1 MLRRRAHAVL
11 PALLL
16 TVAAAAPAA
25 AGPAPAAAPSR
36 PASGAPV
43 GFLTYNI
50 CGNSPN
56 TADCSATREVEK
68 RRDAVVAHARAEK
81 SDFVFLQEV
90 CSQQFATIGRALKGD
105 GYDGHFAETFRRPGV
120 CDVKEPDGTVTKG
133 VYGIAVYAKGPI
145 TPGEAVTIDPDDDYT
160 RQHSG
165 PEAWHAACVEAEI
178 RGRKTRGCSVHLY
191 PQYDG
196 KPPDINA
203 RQAANLAAHPWLDA
217 GTPVVLGGDF
227 NPLHRTGTIPDRTTS
242 PRSTDLDPFYRPEL
256 GGSGRLIEVDE
267 TDAARFD
274 ATCKA
279 ATPRPRACRSGEPT
293 HLRQSAEVKEAKLDY
308 IFVDRDHFGNVRGDA
323 LPRDSEISDHY
334 ALVGSATVRHD
345 DGDDEQR

>member
-1 MLRRRAHAVL
+1 MLRRRAYAVL

-16 TVAAAAPAA
+16 TAAAAAPAT
-25 AGPAPAAAPSR
+25 AGTAPEQPVAAA
-36 PASGAPV
+36 ASDAPV
-43 GFLTYNI
+43 RFLTYNI

-56 TADCSATREVEK
+56 TEDCSATREVEK
-68 RRDAVVAHARAEK
+68 RRAAVVGLARAGK

-90 CSQQFATIGRALKGD
+90 CSQQFETIGRALEGD
-105 GYDGHFAETFRRPGV
+105 GYGGHFVETFQRPGV
-120 CDVKEPDGTVTKG
+120 CDVTGADGTVTKG
-133 VYGIAVYAKGPI
+133 VYGIAVYAKGRL
-145 TPGEAVTIDPDDDYT
+145 TPGESVTIDPDDDYT
-160 RQHSG
+160 RAYSG

-203 RQAANLAAHPWLDA
+203 RQAENLAADPWLNS

-227 NPLHRTGTIPDRTTS
+227 NPLHRTDTIPDRNTT
-242 PRSTDLDPFYRPEL
+242 PRSTDLDPFYRPAL
-256 GGSGRLIEVDE
+256 GGHGRLMEVDE

-274 ATCKA
+274 ADCRA

-293 HLRQSAEVKEAKLDY
+293 HVRPSAEVKEAKLDY
-308 IFVDRDHFGNVRGDA
+308 VFVDEDHFGNVRGDA

-334 ALVGSATVRHD
+334 PLVGSATVAHGD
-345 DGDDEQR
+345 DDEQR